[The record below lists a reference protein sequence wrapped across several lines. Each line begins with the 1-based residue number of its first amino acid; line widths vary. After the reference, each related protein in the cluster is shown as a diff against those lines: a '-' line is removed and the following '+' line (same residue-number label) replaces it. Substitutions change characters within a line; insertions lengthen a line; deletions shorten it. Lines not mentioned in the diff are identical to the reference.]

1 MLDPFFYL
9 EWLAEK
15 DCENTFP
22 DLKLVKENKE
32 FTKILVIPFYPIF
45 YQSFLNTKII
55 AEKTFKIPEE
65 YFEKN
70 IYHLVVKHQFTI
82 SDFSQMYSTLASSKT
97 SFFTEDDFLLM
108 RNLLIKNC
116 KNQEYDQVVTI
127 SNKDINFEHLNFL
140 KYKELKK
147 EKIYGR

>member
-1 MLDPFFYL
+1 M

-116 KNQEYDQVVTI
+116 SASVILILVIFNNSI
-127 SNKDINFEHLNFL
+127 IN
-140 KYKELKK
+140 Y
-147 EKIYGR
+147 I

>member
-1 MLDPFFYL
+1 MLNLFNFRTMIINI
-9 EWLAEK
+9 K
-15 DCENTFP
+15 KVNRIF
-22 DLKLVKENKE
+22 
-32 FTKILVIPFYPIF
+32 FTKILVIPFDPIF